1 MKAAA
6 IYARVSSDKQKE
18 ENTIASQTAALIEFA
33 REQNCDVA
41 PEWVIE
47 DEGYSGAS
55 LLRPGLERVRDLA
68 AEGLI
73 QAVLVYAPDR
83 LSRRYAHQILLI
95 EEFARA
101 GVETLFIRSKRA
113 STPED
118 ELLLQ
123 FQGMIA
129 EYERAQILERSRRG
143 KRHRARQGQV
153 NVLAGAPFGYRYVRK
168 TDHSAAYYEIIEE
181 QARIVRW
188 VYELYT
194 VESRSIGAIAR
205 LLNERQIPTSKRTGR
220 WERSTVWAMLR
231 NPAYKGMACFGKT
244 RIAPRMRVTRPIR
257 LRGGIASRNSANHE
271 LPRADWIE
279 IPVPPIICEETFA
292 LAEER
297 LESNK
302 KHAPRRTVAPS
313 VVQGLASCAKCGYG
327 LYRTSTRSSARTIH
341 YYRCLGSDAWRRLGG
356 PVCDNRPVRQDLL
369 DEVVWKEMVRLLEDP
384 SLIQAELDRRLQA
397 ARRADPAK
405 RREEMLRRD
414 LARCRKSIERLLTA
428 YQEGLLSLD
437 ELRNRM
443 PDLRGREQAN
453 QAELQAIEDQ
463 SSEREILLRLAET
476 VTGFLARL
484 RSSAETLDIGERQR
498 LLRLVVKEILVG
510 DDKIVIRHSI
520 PLPSNPPG
528 AQSRETAGRPST
540 PAPSQSYLLRSGGH
554 QPPAGQHLS
563 RSAGRGHGRTRLS
576 HGAACGRLR
585 HPVSNARAGGR
596 RPPRGARMGERKR
609 PRAAPRKDA
618 GRRLP
623 AAGAR
628 VRVPRLPLRSRPA
641 LRAREEPD
649 QARGQ
654 HEGQDAAHTGRQP
667 RLRRGRSRPCAA
679 RLVRLLRTCSSRHLR
694 QARRIR
700 PAAVARLLAQA
711 GEATGAGRL
720 SRRPSTLAECL
731 LRECRA
737 VRALHGLGLRET
749 VSMKKLPTGEPYA
762 GKPPVRFGG
771 RGRRKPIPTPIG

>member
-1 MKAAA
+1 MKTAA
-6 IYARVSSDKQKE
+6 IYARVSSDKQKD

-33 REQNCDVA
+33 REQNCDVP

-47 DEGYSGAS
+47 DDGYSGAS

-73 QAVLVYAPDR
+73 QVLLVHAPDR

-101 GVETLFIRSKRA
+101 GVEVLFIRSKRA
-113 STPED
+113 TTPED

-153 NVLAGAPFGYRYVRK
+153 SVLSGAPFGYRYMRK
-168 TDHSAAYYEIIEE
+168 TDHSAAYYEIVEE
-181 QARIVRW
+181 QARVVRW

-194 VESRSIGAIAR
+194 VENHSIGAITR
-205 LLNERQIPTSKRTGR
+205 LLNERQIPTSKETGR

-231 NPAYKGMACFGKT
+231 NPAYKGAACFGKT

-271 LPRADWIE
+271 LPRAEWIE
-279 IPVPPIICEETFA
+279 IPVPPIVCEETFA

-297 LESNK
+297 LQSNK

-313 VVQGLASCAKCGYG
+313 VVQGLVSCAKCGYG

-341 YYRCLGSDAWRRLGG
+341 YYRCLGSDGWRRLGG

-369 DEVVWKEMVRLLEDP
+369 DEVVWKEIVRLLEDP
-384 SLIQAELDRRLQA
+384 RLIQDELDRRLRA
-397 ARRADPAK
+397 ARQADPAK

-437 ELRNRM
+437 ELRGRM

-453 QAELQAIEDQ
+453 QAELQAIVDH
-463 SSEREILLRLAET
+463 STEREVWLRLAET
-476 VTGFLARL
+476 VTGFLSRL
-484 RSSAETLDIGERQR
+484 RSSAETLDIAERQR
-498 LLRLVVKEILVG
+498 LLRLVVKEILVD

-520 PLPSNPPG
+520 PLPSNPPSG
-528 AQSRETAGRPST
+528 PPHETAERTTVPS
-540 PAPSQSYLLRSGGH
+540 PEQSYLLRSGSG
-554 QPPAGQHLS
+554 
-563 RSAGRGHGRTRLS
+563 
-576 HGAACGRLR
+576 
-585 HPVSNARAGGR
+585 
-596 RPPRGARMGERKR
+596 
-609 PRAAPRKDA
+609 
-618 GRRLP
+618 
-623 AAGAR
+623 
-628 VRVPRLPLRSRPA
+628 
-641 LRAREEPD
+641 
-649 QARGQ
+649 
-654 HEGQDAAHTGRQP
+654 
-667 RLRRGRSRPCAA
+667 
-679 RLVRLLRTCSSRHLR
+679 
-694 QARRIR
+694 
-700 PAAVARLLAQA
+700 
-711 GEATGAGRL
+711 
-720 SRRPSTLAECL
+720 
-731 LRECRA
+731 
-737 VRALHGLGLRET
+737 
-749 VSMKKLPTGEPYA
+749 
-762 GKPPVRFGG
+762 
-771 RGRRKPIPTPIG
+771 